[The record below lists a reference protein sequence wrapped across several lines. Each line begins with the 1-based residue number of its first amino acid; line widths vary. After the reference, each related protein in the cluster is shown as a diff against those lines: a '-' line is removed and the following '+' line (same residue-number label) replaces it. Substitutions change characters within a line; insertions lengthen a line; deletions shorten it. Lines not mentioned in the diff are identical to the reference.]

1 MVTENNMAVAAN
13 QKRSK
18 TDICH
23 FGETTA
29 WLGSGKHCGLG
40 LNNSLTYTTVVQII
54 T

>member
-29 WLGSGKHCGLG
+29 WLDSGKHCGLG